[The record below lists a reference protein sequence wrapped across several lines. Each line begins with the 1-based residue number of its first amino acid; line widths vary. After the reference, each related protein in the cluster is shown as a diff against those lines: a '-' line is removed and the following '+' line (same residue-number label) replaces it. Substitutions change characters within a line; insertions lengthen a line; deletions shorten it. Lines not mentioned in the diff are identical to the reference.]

1 MVIGQSAS
9 FLPDYSK
16 AKHAAGLVFKA
27 LDTVPPIDVY
37 SKRGTFLVCTGN
49 SYIIYYGRG
58 GGGGARFYF
67 PIFRSHGKK
76 KIKA

>member
-1 MVIGQSAS
+1 MVVGQSAS

-37 SKRGTFLVCTGN
+37 SKRGTYLVCTGN
-49 SYIIYYGRG
+49 SYIMG
-58 GGGGARFYF
+58 GGLEY
-67 PIFRSHGKK
+67 
-76 KIKA
+76 KI